1 MSKQSKQQ
9 QNIPHQK
16 PLPSDNFR
24 KYSTKTEWSS
34 YYIYR
39 TIKLIVVRSKYTEGS
54 ITTTFTTNRSVS
66 HQKFAPAIFSRQAT
80 IDQVLYVFDW
90 DFIPVFLDLD
100 AQLLLYERT
109 KREGLVSKDNRVDHR
124 FKL

>member
-1 MSKQSKQQ
+1 M
-9 QNIPHQK
+9 IYAT
-16 PLPSDNFR
+16 FR
-24 KYSTKTEWSS
+24 VFAANNNQLNGAVYHKWSFRS
-34 YYIYR
+34 LMVRYI
-39 TIKLIVVRSKYTEGS
+39 
-54 ITTTFTTNRSVS
+54 TNDRSVS